1 MKTCHSANVPVAQTA
16 FSPCRTVDITLN
28 IKIFFML
35 SDHPGNQKPFFSAL
49 QKFLSSLIVIMSRRM
64 GKPTICIG
72 ENKGAAQL
80 RSNCEADQRRCFRH
94 TVSTIPLLHIS
105 KVSSFELYAVTV
117 QPSLC
122 RTWNPNCWFSYAQAH
137 I

>member
-1 MKTCHSANVPVAQTA
+1 MSFSQRSSCSNSVFTLPDSGHHIKHQNFLYAIRPSWQPKT
-16 FSPCRTVDITLN
+16 
-28 IKIFFML
+28 
-35 SDHPGNQKPFFSAL
+35 FFSAL
-49 QKFLSSLIVIMSRRM
+49 QKFLSSLIVIMSHRM